1 MINKKIIAGA
11 VIVALIL
18 AGGAFWLFGRHDGDK
33 NQLTLHGNVDIRQVS
48 LAFEDSGR
56 ISTLA
61 VDEGDEVQAGQVIAT
76 LDTRALKI
84 QEQQA
89 LAQLDAQKQTVREQQ
104 AGARPEEVAQ
114 SRAQLASAQ
123 AQLQKATE
131 DISRIQRIS
140 GSTGGKGISKQ
151 ELDTARSNLRIAQAS
166 VKERQASLTLM
177 EKGVRSEQR
186 EASVAQ
192 VRATQ
197 AQLELLQYHL
207 SQAELRSPVD
217 AVVRARLQE
226 PGDMT
231 GPQKAVYTLALRQ
244 PKWVRVWLNEGDLG
258 RVKSGMSANIFT
270 DSFPD
275 KPVTGKVGF
284 ISSVAEF
291 TPKSVQT
298 EDLRTNLVFEVRIV
312 VDDPTNV
319 LRMGQPATVTINTQ
333 PENQRDAGN

>member
-1 MINKKIIAGA
+1 MNKKIIVGA
-11 VIVALIL
+11 VAAALLIA
-18 AGGAFWLFGRHDGDK
+18 AGVYWLVGRSDD
-33 NQLTLHGNVDIRQVS
+33 NQSHLTLHGNVDIRQVS
-48 LAFEDSGR
+48 LAFENSGR
-56 ISTLA
+56 ISSLA
-61 VDEGDEVQAGQVIAT
+61 VDEGDHVKAGQVVAT
-76 LDTRALKI
+76 LDTEALKI

-89 LAQLDAQKQTVREQQ
+89 IAQLDIQKQTVREQQ
-104 AGARPEEVAQ
+104 AGARPEELAQ
-114 SRAQLASAQ
+114 ARAQLSSAQ

-131 DISRIQRIS
+131 DINRIQRIS
-140 GSTGGKGISKQ
+140 ASTGGKGISKQ

-166 VKERQASLTLM
+166 VKEHQASLALM

-186 EASVAQ
+186 EASAAQ

-197 AQLELLQYHL
+197 AQLALLRYQL

-231 GPQKAVYTLALRQ
+231 SPQKSVYTLALSA
-244 PKWVRVWLNEGDLG
+244 PKWVRVWLNESALG
-258 RVKSGMSANIFT
+258 RVKTGMPAEIIT

-275 KPVTGKVGF
+275 KPVKGKVGF

-298 EDLRTNLVFEVRIV
+298 EELRTNLVYEVRVI
-312 VDDPTNV
+312 VDDTDNV
-319 LRMGQPATVTINTQ
+319 LRMGQPATVVINIQT
-333 PENQRDAGN
+333 ETLNERSN

>member
-1 MINKKIIAGA
+1 MNKKIIAGA
-11 VIVALIL
+11 GVVVLIIAAL
-18 AGGAFWLFGRHDGDK
+18 AFWLIGRNDGDK
-33 NQLTLHGNVDIRQVS
+33 SQLTLHGNVDIRQVS

-56 ISTLA
+56 ISTLT
-61 VDEGDEVQAGQVIAT
+61 VDEGDRVHAGQIIAT
-76 LDTRALKI
+76 LDTKALKI

-89 LAQLDAQKQTVREQQ
+89 QAQLDAQKQTVREQQ
-104 AGARPEEVAQ
+104 TGARPEELAQ
-114 SRAQLASAQ
+114 ARAQLSSAQ
-123 AQLQKATE
+123 AQFQKASE

-140 GSTGGKGISKQ
+140 ASTGGKGVSKQ
-151 ELDTARSNLRIAQAS
+151 ELDMARSNLRIAQAS
-166 VKERQASLTLM
+166 VKEHQASLTLM

-192 VRATQ
+192 VRATE
-197 AQLELLQYHL
+197 AQLALMQYHL
-207 SQAELRSPVD
+207 AQAELRSPVD

-231 GPQKAVYTLALRQ
+231 GPQKAVYTLALSQ

-258 RVKSGMSANIFT
+258 RVKSGMAAKVLT

-312 VDDPTNV
+312 VDDPDNV

-333 PENQRDAGN
+333 SENQRNAGN

>member
-1 MINKKIIAGA
+1 MNKKIIAGA
-11 VIVALIL
+11 IVAGLIIAAGGYWL
-18 AGGAFWLFGRHDGDK
+18 AGRNDGDK
-33 NQLTLHGNVDIRQVS
+33 NELKLHGNVDIRQVS

-56 ISTLA
+56 ISTLT
-61 VDEGDEVQAGQVIAT
+61 VDEGDKIHAGQVIAT

-84 QEQQA
+84 QEQQV

-104 AGARPEEVAQ
+104 AGARPEELAQ
-114 SRAQLASAQ
+114 ARAQLSSAQ

-131 DISRIQRIS
+131 DMTRIQRIS
-140 GSTGGKGISKQ
+140 ASTGGKGISKQ
-151 ELDTARSNLRIAQAS
+151 ELDSARSALRIAESS

-192 VRATQ
+192 VRATE
-197 AQLELLQYHL
+197 AQLALMQYHL
-207 SQAELRSPVD
+207 AQAELRSPVD

-231 GPQKAVYTLALRQ
+231 GPQKAVYTLALSQ

-258 RVKSGMSANIFT
+258 RVKSGMSASVFT

-275 KPVTGKVGF
+275 KPVAGKLGF

-291 TPKSVQT
+291 TPKNVQT
-298 EDLRTNLVFEVRIV
+298 EDLRTNLVFEVRVV
-312 VDDPTNV
+312 VDDPDNV

-333 PENQRDAGN
+333 PENPHDAGH

>member
-1 MINKKIIAGA
+1 MNKKIIAGA
-11 VIVALIL
+11 VVIALII
-18 AGGAFWLFGRHDGDK
+18 AAVAFWLMGRNDGDK
-33 NQLTLHGNVDIRQVS
+33 SQLTLHGNVDIRQIS

-61 VDEGDEVQAGQVIAT
+61 VDEGDRVHAGQVVAT

-89 LAQLDAQKQTVREQQ
+89 LAQLDVQKQTVREQQ
-104 AGARPEEVAQ
+104 AGARPEELAQ
-114 SRAQLASAQ
+114 ARAQLSSAQ

-131 DISRIQRIS
+131 DMSRIQRIS
-140 GSTGGKGISKQ
+140 ASTGGKGVSKQ
-151 ELDTARSNLRIAQAS
+151 ELDTARSNLRIAEAS

-177 EKGVRSEQR
+177 DKGVRSEQR
-186 EASVAQ
+186 VASAAQ

-207 SQAELRSPVD
+207 SQAELHAPVD

-231 GPQKAVYTLALRQ
+231 NPQKAVYTLALSQ
-244 PKWVRVWLNEGDLG
+244 PKWVRVWLNESDLG
-258 RVKSGMSANIFT
+258 RVKSGMSAQIMT

-298 EDLRTNLVFEVRIV
+298 ADLRTNLVFEVRIV
-312 VDDPTNV
+312 VDDPDNV
-319 LRMGQPATVTINTQ
+319 LRMGQPATVNINTQ

>member
-1 MINKKIIAGA
+1 MNKKIIAGA
-11 VIVALIL
+11 VVVALIIAAL
-18 AGGAFWLFGRHDGDK
+18 AFWLMGRNDGDK
-33 NQLTLHGNVDIRQVS
+33 SQLTLHGNVDIRQVS
-48 LAFEDSGR
+48 LAFEESGR

-61 VDEGDEVQAGQVIAT
+61 VDEGDRVQAGQVLAT

-104 AGARPEEVAQ
+104 AGARPEELAQ
-114 SRAQLASAQ
+114 ARAQLASAQ
-123 AQLQKATE
+123 AQLQKAAE
-131 DISRIQRIS
+131 DMSRIQRIS
-140 GSTGGKGISKQ
+140 ASTGGKGVSKQ
-151 ELDTARSNLRIAQAS
+151 ELDTARSNLRIAEAS
-166 VKERQASLTLM
+166 VKERQASLALM

-186 EASVAQ
+186 VASAAQ

-217 AVVRARLQE
+217 VIVRARLQE
-226 PGDMT
+226 AGDMT
-231 GPQKAVYTLALRQ
+231 GPQKAVYTLALSK

-258 RVKSGMSANIFT
+258 RVKSGMSAKVFT
-270 DSFPD
+270 DTFPD
-275 KPVTGKVGF
+275 KPITGKIGF

-312 VDDPTNV
+312 VDDPDNV

>member
-1 MINKKIIAGA
+1 MNKKIITGA
-11 VIVALIL
+11 IVAGLIIAAGGYWL
-18 AGGAFWLFGRHDGDK
+18 AGRNDGDK
-33 NQLTLHGNVDIRQVS
+33 GELKLHGNVDIRQVS

-56 ISTLA
+56 ISTLT
-61 VDEGDEVQAGQVIAT
+61 VDEGDKVHAGQVIAT

-104 AGARPEEVAQ
+104 AGARPEELAQ
-114 SRAQLASAQ
+114 ARAQLSSAQ

-131 DISRIQRIS
+131 DMTRIQRIS
-140 GSTGGKGISKQ
+140 ASTGGKGISKQ
-151 ELDTARSNLRIAQAS
+151 ELDTARSALRIAGAS
-166 VKERQASLTLM
+166 VKERQASLALM

-192 VRATQ
+192 VRATE
-197 AQLELLQYHL
+197 AQLALTQYHL
-207 SQAELRSPVD
+207 AQAELRSPVD

-231 GPQKAVYTLALRQ
+231 GPQKAVYTLALSQ
-244 PKWVRVWLNEGDLG
+244 PKWVRVWLNESDLG
-258 RVKSGMSANIFT
+258 RVKSGMPASVFT

-291 TPKSVQT
+291 TPKNVQT
-298 EDLRTNLVFEVRIV
+298 EDLRTNLVFEVRVV
-312 VDDPTNV
+312 VDDPENV

-333 PENQRDAGN
+333 PENQHDAGH

>member
-1 MINKKIIAGA
+1 MNKKIIAGA
-11 VIVALIL
+11 VVVALIIVAL
-18 AGGAFWLFGRHDGDK
+18 AFWLMGRHDGDK
-33 NQLTLHGNVDIRQVS
+33 SLLKLHGNVDIRQVS

-56 ISTLA
+56 ISTLT
-61 VDEGDEVQAGQVIAT
+61 VDEGDRVRAGQVIAT

-104 AGARPEEVAQ
+104 AGARPEELDQA
-114 SRAQLASAQ
+114 RAQLSSAQ
-123 AQLQKATE
+123 AQLQKAAE

-140 GSTGGKGISKQ
+140 ASTGGKGVSKQ

-192 VRATQ
+192 VRATE
-197 AQLELLQYHL
+197 AQLALMQYHL
-207 SQAELRSPVD
+207 SQAELRAPVD
-217 AVVRARLQE
+217 AIVRARLQE

-231 GPQKAVYTLALRQ
+231 GPQKAVYTLALSQ
-244 PKWVRVWLNEGDLG
+244 PKWVRVWLNESDLG
-258 RVKSGMSANIFT
+258 RVKSGMAAKVFT

-275 KPVTGKVGF
+275 KPVTGTVGF

-312 VDDPTNV
+312 VDDQDNV
-319 LRMGQPATVTINTQ
+319 LRMGQPATVILNTQ
-333 PENQRDAGN
+333 PENQHDAGN

>member
-1 MINKKIIAGA
+1 MMNKKIIAG
-11 VIVALIL
+11 VVVVALII
-18 AGGAFWLFGRHDGDK
+18 AVATFWLVGRHDGDK
-33 NQLTLHGNVDIRQVS
+33 RHLTLHGNVDIRQVS

-56 ISTLA
+56 ISTLT
-61 VDEGDEVQAGQVIAT
+61 VDEGDQVRAGQVIAT

-89 LAQLDAQKQTVREQQ
+89 QAQLDAQKQTVREQQ
-104 AGARPEEVAQ
+104 AGARPEELAQ
-114 SRAQLASAQ
+114 ARAQLSSAQ

-140 GSTGGKGISKQ
+140 ASTGGKGVSKQ
-151 ELDTARSNLRIAQAS
+151 ELDTARSNLRIAQAN

-192 VRATQ
+192 VRATE
-197 AQLELLQYHL
+197 AQLALMQYHL

-231 GPQKAVYTLALRQ
+231 GPQKAVYTLALSK

-258 RVKSGMSANIFT
+258 RVKSGMPAEVFT

-312 VDDPTNV
+312 VDDPDNV

-333 PENQRDAGN
+333 PENQRDASN

>member
-1 MINKKIIAGA
+1 MNKKIIAGA
-11 VIVALIL
+11 VVTALIVT
-18 AGGAFWLFGRHDGDK
+18 AGAIWLFGRNGNDS
-33 NQLTLHGNVDIRQVS
+33 NTLTLHGNVDIRQVS

-61 VDEGDEVQAGQVIAT
+61 VDEGDRVHAGQVIAT

-89 LAQLDAQKQTVREQQ
+89 QAQLDAQKQTVREQQ
-104 AGARPEEVAQ
+104 AGSRPEEVAQ
-114 SRAQLASAQ
+114 TRAQLASAQ

-131 DISRIQRIS
+131 DISRIQHIS
-140 GSTGGKGISKQ
+140 AGTGGKGISKQ
-151 ELDTARSNLRIAQAS
+151 EMDTARSNLRIAQAS

-192 VRATQ
+192 VKATE
-197 AQLELLQYHL
+197 AQLALMQYHL
-207 SQAELRSPVD
+207 AQAELRSPVD
-217 AVVRARLQE
+217 AIVRARLQE

-231 GPQKAVYTLALRQ
+231 GPQKSVYTLALSQ
-244 PKWVRVWLNEGDLG
+244 PKWVRVWLNESDLG
-258 RVKSGMSANIFT
+258 RVKSGMPAQVTT

-312 VDDPTNV
+312 VDDQENV
-319 LRMGQPATVTINTQ
+319 LRMGQPATVSINIQ
-333 PENQRDAGN
+333 PENQHNAEQ

>member
-1 MINKKIIAGA
+1 MNKKIIAGA
-11 VIVALIL
+11 VVVALIIVAL
-18 AGGAFWLFGRHDGDK
+18 AFWLMGRHDGDK
-33 NQLTLHGNVDIRQVS
+33 SLLKLHGNVDIRQVS

-56 ISTLA
+56 ISTLT
-61 VDEGDEVQAGQVIAT
+61 VDEGDRVRAGQVIAT

-104 AGARPEEVAQ
+104 AGARPEELDQA
-114 SRAQLASAQ
+114 RAQLSSAQ
-123 AQLQKATE
+123 AQLQKAAE

-140 GSTGGKGISKQ
+140 ASTGGKGVSKQ

-192 VRATQ
+192 VRATE
-197 AQLELLQYHL
+197 AQLALMQYHL
-207 SQAELRSPVD
+207 SQAELRAPVD
-217 AVVRARLQE
+217 AIVRARLQE

-231 GPQKAVYTLALRQ
+231 GPQKAVYTLALSQ
-244 PKWVRVWLNEGDLG
+244 PKWVRVWLNESDLG
-258 RVKSGMSANIFT
+258 RVKSGMAAKVFT

-275 KPVTGKVGF
+275 KPVTGTVGF

-312 VDDPTNV
+312 VDDQDNV
-319 LRMGQPATVTINTQ
+319 LRMGQPATVTLNTQ
-333 PENQRDAGN
+333 PEN

>member
-1 MINKKIIAGA
+1 MNKKIIAGA
-11 VIVALIL
+11 VATVLIVA
-18 AGGAFWLFGRHDGDK
+18 AGAVWLFGRHGSGSETV
-33 NQLTLHGNVDIRQVS
+33 TLHGNVDIRQVS
-48 LAFEDSGR
+48 LAFEESGR
-56 ISTLA
+56 ISTLL
-61 VDEGDEVQAGQVIAT
+61 VDEGDRVRAGQVLAT

-89 LAQLDAQKQTVREQQ
+89 QAQLDVQQQTVREQQ

-114 SRAQLASAQ
+114 SKAQLSSAQ

-131 DISRIQRIS
+131 DMSRIQRIS
-140 GSTGGKGISKQ
+140 ASTGGKGVSKQ
-151 ELDTARSNLRIAQAS
+151 ELETARSNLRIAQAS
-166 VKERQASLTLM
+166 VKERQASLILM

-197 AQLELLQYHL
+197 AQLELLQYRL
-207 SQAELRSPVD
+207 SQAELHAPVD
-217 AVVRARLQE
+217 AIIRARLQE

-231 GPQKAVYTLALRQ
+231 NPQKAVYTLALSQ
-244 PKWVRVWLNEGDLG
+244 PKWVRVWLNESDLG
-258 RVKSGMSANIFT
+258 RVKAGISAQITT

-312 VDDPTNV
+312 VDDQKNV
-319 LRMGQPATVTINTQ
+319 LRMGQPATVTINTHQ
-333 PENQRDAGN
+333 ETQRDAGK